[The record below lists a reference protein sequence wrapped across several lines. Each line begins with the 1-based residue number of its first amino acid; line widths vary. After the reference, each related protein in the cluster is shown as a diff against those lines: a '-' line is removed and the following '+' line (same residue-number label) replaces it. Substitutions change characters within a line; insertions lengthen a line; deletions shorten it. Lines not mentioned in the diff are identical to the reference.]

1 MPARKRNP
9 RGLNREAPPSVG
21 KAMTQLRIGC
31 SGWVYKDWKGPF
43 YPADLKDADRLAWYA
58 TQFDTTEINASF
70 YRLPTEAAV
79 ACWARTAP
87 HGFEFAWKVSRFIT
101 HNKKLRECPQSVD
114 LVFGRMAP
122 LGGKLGPALVQLPP
136 QLRRNDERLESF
148 LAWIPESQRVAV
160 EFRHD
165 SWYEQPVYDL
175 LARHNAAFV
184 ISDHHS
190 APAPSVV
197 TADWVYWRGHGP
209 GGRYFGRYP
218 DEDLR
223 KLAAEIGLWQAEG
236 KDVYAYF
243 DNDIKS
249 AAPFDA
255 LRLKELIAQ
264 SNSRSLSG
272 QSVL

>member
-1 MPARKRNP
+1 M
-9 RGLNREAPPSVG
+9 RE
-21 KAMTQLRIGC
+21 LRIGC

-43 YPADLKDADRLAWYA
+43 YPPGTKDADRLAFYA
-58 TQFDTTEINASF
+58 TQFDTAEINASF
-70 YRLPTEAAV
+70 YRLPSEAAV
-79 ACWARTAP
+79 ECWGRSAP
-87 HGFEFAWKVSRFIT
+87 PGFTFAWKVSRFIT
-101 HNKKLRECPQSVD
+101 HNKKLKDCQSSVD

-122 LGGKLGPALVQLPP
+122 LGEKLGPALVQLPP

-148 LAWIPESQRVAV
+148 FAWLPKGWRVAF

-165 SWYEQPVYDL
+165 SWYDEAVYEIL
-175 LARHNAAFV
+175 RRHNAAFV

-223 KLAAEIGLWQAEG
+223 KVAAETGMWLADGL
-236 KDVYAYF
+236 DVYAYF
-243 DNDIKS
+243 DNDIKA

-255 LRLKELIAQ
+255 LRLKELVAE
-264 SNSRSLSG
+264 SNSRSLSM
-272 QSVL
+272 QSAL

>member
-1 MPARKRNP
+1 MP
-9 RGLNREAPPSVG
+9 
-21 KAMTQLRIGC
+21 QLRIGC
-31 SGWVYKDWKGPF
+31 SGWSYKDWKGPF

-58 TQFDTTEINASF
+58 TRFDTAEINNSF
-70 YRLPTEAAV
+70 YRLPTENAV
-79 ACWARTAP
+79 AGWARRAP
-87 HGFEFAWKVSRFIT
+87 DGFVFAWKVSRFIS
-101 HNKKLRECPQSVD
+101 HNKKLKDCQDSVD

-122 LGGKLGPALVQLPP
+122 LGDKLGPALVQLPP
-136 QLRRNDERLESF
+136 QLRRNDERLETF
-148 LAWIPESQRVAV
+148 IGWLPKGQRVAF

-165 SWYEQPVYDL
+165 SWYDEGVYEIL
-175 LARHNAAFV
+175 RRHNCAFV

-209 GGRYFGRYP
+209 GGRYQGRYP

-223 KLAAEIGLWQAEG
+223 RLAAEIGLWQADEL
-236 KDVYAYF
+236 DVYAYF

-255 LRLKELIAQ
+255 LRLKELVEE
-264 SNSRSLSG
+264 SNSRSLSR
-272 QSVL
+272 QSAL